1 MDNKRTVISGA
12 KWMSISTIVTS
23 LVAILRLSILA
34 HFLEKS
40 DFGIVAI
47 LTFIHGLTIMFSN
60 MGFATVVLHKQDLK
74 KSEFSSLFWIQMLV
88 YAVLYLVMICFTK
101 PIAIFYSEPL
111 LNILLP
117 LSLVDL
123 FFTAFG
129 TLYEAVLQKD
139 FQFRVIAI
147 RNITSNILSLL
158 LAVLMAI
165 MGFGVYTLVISTL
178 FASLFLA
185 VWNFIIGQKFLKLQ
199 FHCSIKEV
207 SPLIKIG
214 LYQTGTLIVD
224 YFCSKLDVLIIGKLL
239 GMEVLG
245 VYNLSKELIYRFIQS
260 VNSIVNK
267 VMSPV
272 FSKIQGDID
281 MLRTSY
287 CSTLSKLTSLT
298 FAALTLIAALSSQIV
313 YVLYGSSYQD
323 AGLLIA
329 LLACAAMGTS
339 VGNPVASIIVA
350 SGRTELMFKYVWLRF
365 LYTIPCIYVC
375 SQYSI
380 YIVVIG
386 QILLMILD
394 YIFQSIIEVKPILN
408 ISLQKLTN
416 TFYKQAIISL
426 ILGFIG
432 HYAISHNPFDISIP
446 ILELIVYG
454 MMMIIIYIIV
464 YAVILK
470 DEFKS
475 LFHLINIKKKNEKDY
490 L

>member
-214 LYQTGTLIVD
+214 LYQTGTSIVD

-239 GMEVLG
+239 GLEILG
-245 VYNLSKELIYRFIQS
+245 VYNLSKELIFKFIQGI
-260 VNSIVNK
+260 NTIVNK

-272 FSKIQGDID
+272 FSKIQNNID
-281 MLRTSY
+281 LLRDNY
-287 CSTLSKLTSLT
+287 CTTLSKLTSLT
-298 FAALTLIAALSSQIV
+298 FAALTLIAALSTQIV
-313 YVLYGSSYQD
+313 CVLYGSSYQE
-323 AGLLIA
+323 AGLLTA
-329 LLACAAMGTS
+329 LLACVAMGTA
-339 VGNPVASIIVA
+339 VGNPVSSIIVA
-350 SGRTELMFKYVWLRF
+350 SGRTDLTFKYVLIRI
-365 LYTIPCIYVC
+365 LYTTPCIYIC
-375 SQYSI
+375 SHYSI
-380 YIVVIG
+380 YVLAIG
-386 QILLMILD
+386 QIGLMLLD
-394 YIFQSIIEVKPILN
+394 YIFQCMIEIKPILN
-408 ISLQKLTN
+408 ITLRRLTT
-416 TFYKQAIISL
+416 TFYKQAILSV
-426 ILGFIG
+426 ILGSVGYALISSNPFNISSSLVELVVYG
-432 HYAISHNPFDISIP
+432 LLMGVSYLLTYAIVLRNDF
-446 ILELIVYG
+446 LALVG
-454 MMMIIIYIIV
+454 FMK
-464 YAVILK
+464 K
-470 DEFKS
+470 DR
-475 LFHLINIKKKNEKDY
+475 
-490 L
+490 

>member
-1 MDNKRTVISGA
+1 MDNKKTVISGA
-12 KWMSISTIVTS
+12 KWMSISTIVSS
-23 LVAILRLSILA
+23 LVIMLRLSILA

-47 LTFIHGLTIMFSN
+47 LTFIHGLTIMFSD
-60 MGFATVVLHKQDLK
+60 MGFATVILHKQDLK
-74 KSEFSSLFWIQMLV
+74 RHEFSSLFWIQMLV
-88 YAVLYLVMICFTK
+88 YAVLYIIMICFTK

-111 LNILLP
+111 LHVLLP

-129 TLYEAVLQKD
+129 KLYEAVLQKN
-139 FQFRVIAI
+139 FQFRIIAI
-147 RNITSNILSLL
+147 RNITSNILSLM
-158 LAVLMAI
+158 LAVIMAI

-178 FASLFLA
+178 FGSLFLA
-185 VWNFIIGQKFLKLQ
+185 VWNFIVGQKHIKLQ
-199 FHCSIKEV
+199 LYCSIKESFSLV
-207 SPLIKIG
+207 KIG
-214 LYQTGTLIVD
+214 LYQTGTSIVD

-272 FSKIQGDID
+272 FSKIQDNIE
-281 MLRTSY
+281 MLRASY
-287 CSTLSKLTSLT
+287 CSTLAKLTSLT
-298 FAALTLIAALSSQIV
+298 FAALTLIAALSTQII
-313 YVLYGSSYQD
+313 YVLYGSSYQE
-323 AGLLIA
+323 AGLLTA

-350 SGRTELMFKYVWLRF
+350 SGRTELMFKYVWIRLI
-365 LYTIPCIYVC
+365 YTAPCIYIC

-386 QILLMILD
+386 QILLMVLD
-394 YIFQSIIEVKPILN
+394 YIFQSLIEVKPILN
-408 ISLQKLTN
+408 ISLKELTA
-416 TFYKQAIISL
+416 TFYRQAIISL
-426 ILGFIG
+426 ILGFTG
-432 HYAISHNPFDISIP
+432 FFAISHNPFDISIP

-464 YAVILK
+464 YAVILR

-475 LFHLINIKKKNEKDY
+475 LFHLINIKKK
-490 L
+490 